1 MRDAA
6 RLELVEEGAYR
17 RLIDA
22 YYVAEGPLPAD
33 RRECYKLAGAV
44 KTAERKAVDYVLGK
58 FFDETPDGFRHKRCE
73 LEIARF
79 RDKQN
84 KAKASAESRWNAK
97 RTESGRNANA
107 SPTEQPD
114 AMRTHSEG
122 NAHQTP
128 DTRHQSPD
136 IKATSR
142 ETPSI
147 GQNAEI
153 VSPSPGEVCKAM
165 RDAGI
170 SKVNPANPRL
180 HRLIADGAT
189 LAEFVDAVPGS
200 LSAQSPFGYALGT
213 VEGRRKEATTRANGG
228 GSARDIDRADTLHT
242 LTGGLISDQATK
254 TRKDANHG
262 RTIDGEAK
270 RVD

>member
-1 MRDAA
+1 M
-6 RLELVEEGAYR
+6 
-17 RLIDA
+17 
-22 YYVAEGPLPAD
+22 PAD
-33 RRECYKLAGAV
+33 RRECYRIAGAL
-44 KTAERKAVDYVLGK
+44 KPAERKAVDYVLAK
-58 FFDETPDGFRHKRCE
+58 FFDETPDGFRHKRCD

-107 SPTEQPD
+107 SSEPQPD

-136 IKATSR
+136 LKTYQGDTSPINSPR
-142 ETPSI
+142 DGAP
-147 GQNAEI
+147 
-153 VSPSPGEVCKAM
+153 PSPGEVCKAM

-170 SKVNPANPRL
+170 SKVNPSNPVL
-180 HRLIADGAT
+180 HRLIAEGTT

-200 LSAQSPFGYALGT
+200 LADHVKSPFAHALGT
-213 VEGRRKEATTRANGG
+213 VDGRRKEAAIRANGG
-228 GSARDIDRADTLHT
+228 GSPRDIDRADTLHT
-242 LTGGLISDQATK
+242 LTGGLISDRATK
-254 TRKDANHG
+254 NRKEATHG

-270 RVD
+270 RLD